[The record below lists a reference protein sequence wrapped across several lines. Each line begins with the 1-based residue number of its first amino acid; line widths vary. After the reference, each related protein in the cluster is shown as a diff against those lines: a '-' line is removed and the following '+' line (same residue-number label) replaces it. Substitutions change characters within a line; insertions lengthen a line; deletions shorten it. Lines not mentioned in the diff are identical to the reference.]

1 MSHVHKEIVGQR
13 WKKKHRL
20 AVRFGVAVTMLC
32 LPLAEHLNSLTL
44 ISTTTG
50 LIILVLLMELWG
62 TSCIQDSFSYGN
74 NQCRYTADCKMR
86 KTDLE
91 DAVRRGET
99 INIEELAEKETRQLG
114 LYEPS

>member
-1 MSHVHKEIVGQR
+1 M
-13 WKKKHRL
+13 
-20 AVRFGVAVTMLC
+20 MC

-99 INIEELAEKETRQLG
+99 INIEELAERETRQQG
-114 LYEPS
+114 LYEPRTYRRSGRYRGISQAIVYTYLGILL